1 MTLEYQECLRL
12 HIGKGLRNALNRHRP
27 ARHLPNG
34 HPRCLA
40 VNIPVVRLTLDPHH
54 P

>member
-12 HIGKGLRNALNRHRP
+12 RNGNGLLNRRRP